1 MTKVERKTRC
11 PLTISGLG
19 GRALENRIPRWS
31 GEIRVDENLGGGK
44 KRRAGSKLRNPCDK
58 VSCGTVSCKI
68 YSPKINIFRFYIEK

>member
-31 GEIRVDENLGGGK
+31 GEIRVDENLGGGGQK
-44 KRRAGSKLRNPCDK
+44 ASSRLETSKPLWQSFVRYGQLQNLF
-58 VSCGTVSCKI
+58 TE
-68 YSPKINIFRFYIEK
+68 N